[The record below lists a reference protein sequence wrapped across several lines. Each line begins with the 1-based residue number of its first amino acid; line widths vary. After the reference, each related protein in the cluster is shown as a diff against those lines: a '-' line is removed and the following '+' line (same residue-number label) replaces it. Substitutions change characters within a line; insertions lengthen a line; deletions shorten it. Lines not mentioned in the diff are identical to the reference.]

1 MSIHFSLTPLISAIY
16 ESHFLLF
23 KKQFHWPL
31 LVATWLDKR
40 RLLSDKGNFCVSHN
54 VTNLYGPPRSQL
66 LS

>member
-1 MSIHFSLTPLISAIY
+1 M
-16 ESHFLLF
+16 
-23 KKQFHWPL
+23 
-31 LVATWLDKR
+31 ATWLDNR